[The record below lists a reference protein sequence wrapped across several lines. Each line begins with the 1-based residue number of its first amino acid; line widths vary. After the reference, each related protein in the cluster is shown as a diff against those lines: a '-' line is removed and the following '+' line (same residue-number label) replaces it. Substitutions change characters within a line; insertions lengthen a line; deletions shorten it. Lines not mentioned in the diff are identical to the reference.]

1 MAHLHEHCCSRSH
14 EHHHHDHDHEGHHH
28 HDHEAHESHEH
39 HHDHEDHEHSHEHH
53 HHEYSLKKLLWLILA
68 TVILLILAVLI
79 ERSPN
84 VQSSIFNVQLTNFQ
98 LLLVYLVPYLL
109 IGHEAL
115 HEAWEGITHGDAF
128 NEHFLM
134 SVATIGALCIG
145 FLPEAETQ
153 YPEAVFVMLFFQVG
167 ELFEGYAEGK
177 SRDSIAHLMDIRPD
191 VAHVELRNEDV
202 SPSSVAIGS
211 VIIIR
216 PGEKVPLDGVVI
228 EGTSALNTVALTG
241 ESLPRDVNVGDEVIS
256 GCVNLSGVLRVRTTK
271 AFGESTVSKIISLVE
286 HAGERKS
293 QSETF
298 ITRFARV
305 YTPIVVFLALALAI
319 IPPLCAHFSFLLPP
333 SSFLDAF
340 PTWLY
345 RALMFLVVSCP
356 CALVISV
363 PLTFFGGI
371 GGASRKGILVKGANY
386 MDVLSKVDT
395 VVFDK
400 TGTLTHGQFA
410 VEAVH
415 SVSGDNSR
423 DISRNEEG
431 GKRKENTLTAE
442 LDAESFSESASG
454 SASGSASKHISFLF
468 PPSSFLENQL
478 LHLAAHVEHFSTHPI
493 GAALRDAFP
502 DEATDGCQVSDVEE
516 IAGHGIRAS
525 VRLAD
530 SDETHIVCVGNT
542 KMMDVVGAHWHDC
555 HHVGTIIHVAIDG
568 EYAGHIVINDQ
579 IKSDSAEAIAALK
592 ALGVK
597 KTVML
602 TGDRREVADHV
613 AKTLGLDEYHAE
625 LLPADKVRF
634 IDEISR
640 SEECGVSSWSVEC
653 GVRSENTSTAES
665 SSVLS
670 AESSSEDISLHTPH
684 SSLHKN
690 RHIENTLAFVGDG
703 INDAP
708 VLSRAD
714 VGIAMGG
721 LGSDAAIEA
730 ADVVL
735 MDDKPSKIA
744 LAIRIARR
752 TLGIARQNVVF
763 AIGVK
768 VAVLILAA
776 FGIATMWLAVFADV
790 GVTVLAVLNAMRAL
804 RVK

>member
-1 MAHLHEHCCSRSH
+1 MSHHHEHEHCESCSHEH
-14 EHHHHDHDHEGHHH
+14 EHHH
-28 HDHEAHESHEH
+28 EH
-39 HHDHEDHEHSHEHH
+39 
-53 HHEYSLKKLLWLILA
+53 SLKKQLWLIAA
-68 TVILLILAVLI
+68 TAVLLIGAVLI
-79 ERSPN
+79 EHN
-84 VQSSIFNVQLTNFQ
+84 TNLPTWQ
-98 LLLVYLVPYLL
+98 LLLVYLIPYLL
-109 IGHEAL
+109 IGHETL
-115 HEAWEGITHGDAF
+115 HEAWEGITEGDMF

-145 FLPEAETQ
+145 FLPGAETEF
-153 YPEAVFVMLFFQVG
+153 PEAVFVMLFFQVG

-191 VAHVELRNEDV
+191 VAHVDVRGQMEDV
-202 SPSSVAIGS
+202 RPDEVQVGDAI
-211 VIIIR
+211 VIR
-216 PGEKVPLDGVVI
+216 PGEKVPLDGVVL

-241 ESLPRDVNVGDEVIS
+241 ESLPRDVTVGDEVIS

-271 AFGESTVSKIISLVE
+271 VFGESTVSKIIRLVE
-286 HAGERKS
+286 NAGEHKS

-298 ITRFARV
+298 ITRFARI
-305 YTPIVVFLALALAI
+305 YTPIVVFAAIAIALV
-319 IPPLCAHFSFLLPP
+319 PPLCAHFSLLVPP
-333 SSFLDAF
+333 SSFLETF

-371 GGASRKGILVKGANY
+371 GGASRQGILVKGANY
-386 MDVLSKVDT
+386 LDVLAKVDT

-415 SVSGDNSR
+415 PDSCD
-423 DISRNEEG
+423 E
-431 GKRKENTLTAE
+431 
-442 LDAESFSESASG
+442 
-454 SASGSASKHISFLF
+454 H
-468 PPSSFLENQL
+468 QL

-516 IAGHGIRAS
+516 VAGEGIRARIGDK
-525 VRLAD
+525 V
-530 SDETHIVCVGNT
+530 VCVGNT
-542 KMMDVVGAHWHDC
+542 KMMDRVGAQWHDC

-568 EYAGHIVINDQ
+568 VYAGHIVINDRV
-579 IKSDSAEAIAALK
+579 KDDSAEAISRLHD
-592 ALGVK
+592 LGVQ

-602 TGDRREVADHV
+602 TGDRKEVASHV
-613 AKTLGLDEYHAE
+613 AQVLGISEFHAE
-625 LLPADKVRF
+625 LLPADKV
-634 IDEISR
+634 SK
-640 SEECGVSSWSVEC
+640 VENLLHP
-653 GVRSENTSTAES
+653 S
-665 SSVLS
+665 
-670 AESSSEDISLHTPH
+670 DISHRP
-684 SSLHKN
+684 SF
-690 RHIENTLAFVGDG
+690 LAFVGDG

-708 VLSRAD
+708 VLARAD

-735 MDDKPSKIA
+735 MDDQPSKIS

-752 TLGIARQNVVF
+752 TLAIARQNVIF
-763 AIGVK
+763 AIGIK
-768 VAVLILAA
+768 VAVLVLAA
-776 FGIATMWLAVFADV
+776 IGIATMWLAVFADV

-804 RVK
+804 RKP

>member
-1 MAHLHEHCCSRSH
+1 MH
-14 EHHHHDHDHEGHHH
+14 EHHHE
-28 HDHEAHESHEH
+28 EH
-39 HHDHEDHEHSHEHH
+39 
-53 HHEYSLKKLLWLILA
+53 SLKKQLWLIGI
-68 TVILLILAVLI
+68 TVVLLIGAVLI
-79 ERSPN
+79 EKN
-84 VQSSIFNVQLTNFQ
+84 LNLTTWQ
-98 LLLVYLVPYLL
+98 LLLVYLIPYLL
-109 IGHEAL
+109 IGHETL
-115 HEAWEGITHGDAF
+115 GEAWEGIREGDAF

-134 SVATIGALCIG
+134 SIATIGALCIG
-145 FLPEAETQ
+145 FLPGAETEF
-153 YPEAVFVMLFFQVG
+153 PEAVFVMLFFQIG

-191 VAHVELRNEDV
+191 VAHVEIATTNYTNSTNSDNAQPELVKLEKLVVETKDLSPEDV
-202 SPSSVAIGS
+202 AVGS
-211 VIIIR
+211 IIVVK

-228 EGTSALNTVALTG
+228 EGSSALNTVALTG

-286 HAGERKS
+286 NAGERKS

-298 ITRFARV
+298 ITRFARI

-319 IPPLCAHFSFLLPP
+319 IPTLFGGSF
-333 SSFLDAF
+333 A
-340 PTWLY
+340 TWLY

-371 GGASRKGILVKGANY
+371 GGASRKGILIKGANF
-386 MDVLSKVDT
+386 MDVLAKVDT
-395 VVFDK
+395 IVFDK

-415 SVSGDNSR
+415 PDTC
-423 DISRNEEG
+423 DE
-431 GKRKENTLTAE
+431 
-442 LDAESFSESASG
+442 
-454 SASGSASKHISFLF
+454 H
-468 PPSSFLENQL
+468 QL

-516 IAGHGIRAS
+516 IAGHGIRAR
-525 VRLAD
+525 VGD
-530 SDETHIVCVGNT
+530 KIVCVGNT
-542 KMMDVVGAHWHDC
+542 KMMDTVGAKWRDC

-568 EYAGHIVINDQ
+568 QYAGHIVINDQ
-579 IKSDSAEAIAALK
+579 IKSDSAEAIAALQ

-602 TGDRREVADHV
+602 TGDRKEVADHV
-613 AKTLGLDEYHAE
+613 AQTLHLSEYHAE
-625 LLPADKVRF
+625 LLPADKVAQ
-634 IDEISR
+634 
-640 SEECGVSSWSVEC
+640 VEKLT
-653 GVRSENTSTAES
+653 NF
-665 SSVLS
+665 
-670 AESSSEDISLHTPH
+670 
-684 SSLHKN
+684 
-690 RHIENTLAFVGDG
+690 AFVGDG

-708 VLSRAD
+708 VLARAD

-752 TLGIARQNVVF
+752 TLRIARQNVWF

-768 VAVLILAA
+768 VGVLILAS
-776 FGIATMWLAVFADV
+776 FGLATLWLAVFADV

-804 RVK
+804 KI